1 MGHRKIAT
9 EVKDEAVHQVV
20 VEGRS
25 VSAVC
30 AMTGVGPTALRR
42 WVQQWRAVHEAV
54 PLDVDEAAA
63 QKQRIVE
70 LETLVGRLRGERD
83 LLKKSIAFFVRENDR
98 SAR

>member
-1 MGHRKIAT
+1 MGHRKIAA
-9 EVKDEAVHQVV
+9 EVKEEAIHQVV

-25 VSAVC
+25 VPEVC
-30 AMTGVGPTALRR
+30 AMTGIGPTALRR
-42 WVQQWRAVHEAV
+42 WVQQWRAVHEAA
-54 PLDVDEAAA
+54 PLDADEAVA
-63 QKQRIVE
+63 QKRRIAE